1 MSKDKFIEF
10 CVEYL
15 PYKECVER
23 YMGDEVKAMAGLF
36 LICLVLFVVAYVVL
50 AVNR

>member
-15 PYKECVER
+15 PYCVER
-23 YMGDEVKAMAGLF
+23 DAQGVDKGA
-36 LICLVLFVVAYVVL
+36 LVLLFVLFGFLVILVIYIVS
-50 AVNR
+50 NR